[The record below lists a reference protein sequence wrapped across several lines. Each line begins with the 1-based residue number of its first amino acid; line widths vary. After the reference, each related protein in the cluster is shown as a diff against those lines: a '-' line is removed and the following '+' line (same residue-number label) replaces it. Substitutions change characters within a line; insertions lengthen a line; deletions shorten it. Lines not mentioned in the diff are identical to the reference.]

1 MRFGQE
7 LREQRERQGIALDDV
22 AVATRVSLR
31 HLHALEE
38 ERFREL
44 PGGVFNRGIVRSYC
58 LHCGLNPEETLQS
71 FNTALRSAGIEPEA
85 KEDDWVEF
93 AEAVRRSRKTEESRN
108 RWRWL
113 GVIGIL
119 TAVLVL
125 AVGVLWVLVQRGVV
139 RLPEH
144 RRIVAI
150 HPAKQG
156 LVALVSPQQTSFSP
170 RHGVPFRILDG
181 VE

>member
-31 HLHALEE
+31 HLHALED
-38 ERFREL
+38 ERFRDL

-58 LHCGLNPEETLQS
+58 LHCGLNAEKTLQD
-71 FNTALRSAGIEPEA
+71 FNAALRTAGIEPQA

-93 AEAVRRSRKTEESRN
+93 AEAVRRSRKTKESQT

-113 GVIGIL
+113 GVVGIL
-119 TAVLVL
+119 TAVLAL
-125 AVGVLWVLVQRGVV
+125 GVGVLWVLVHRGVV

-144 RRIVAI
+144 KRV
-150 HPAKQG
+150 
-156 LVALVSPQQTSFSP
+156 VALHATQ
-170 RHGVPFRILDG
+170 
-181 VE
+181 